1 MLDNSRVRQ
10 HIAEE
15 RRHPRPRTPLLL
27 RATALAWGT
36 GLLLAGP
43 AHASGSDLL
52 ASLQPAAS
60 AQPAA
65 PTPEQPAANPATP
78 EAAPGPPA
86 PAPQMD
92 TQPPGVSAYLPAE
105 ALITILVITA
115 IFTLGLRF
123 GPALAKTGIEGLL
136 RLLRNTPPA
145 P

>member
-1 MLDNSRVRQ
+1 MLDNRRVRQ

-15 RRHPRPRTPLLL
+15 RRRPRTPFLLK
-27 RATALAWGT
+27 AAALAWGT

-43 AHASGSDLL
+43 AHASGGDLL
-52 ASLQPAAS
+52 ASLRPAVS

-65 PTPEQPAANPATP
+65 PAPEQPPANPATP
-78 EAAPGPPA
+78 ETAPGPPA

-105 ALITILVITA
+105 ALITILVIIA
-115 IFTLGLRF
+115 VFTLSLRF